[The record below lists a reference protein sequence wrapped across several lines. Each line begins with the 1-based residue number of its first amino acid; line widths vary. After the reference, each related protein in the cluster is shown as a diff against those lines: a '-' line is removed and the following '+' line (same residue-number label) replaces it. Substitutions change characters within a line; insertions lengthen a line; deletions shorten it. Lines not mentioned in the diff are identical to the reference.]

1 VDHKVHVLQLLI
13 LLLPQEHIQTLIYL
27 FQFLKRVSLLSDKN
41 SMQASNLGTVFGPTL
56 MWQSNDTAWNEVTVC
71 GDLLTFLISHVH
83 EFPFLETPASQFL
96 FSLSEQQK
104 RKRET
109 HTRQRSSTVGS
120 VGSQPVLDKKNK
132 YKLTSELLPE
142 LQMGTP
148 ASEGSLLRHVMKV
161 SVFDL
166 ATH

>member
-1 VDHKVHVLQLLI
+1 MQLLI
-13 LLLPQEHIQTLIYL
+13 LLLPPEHIQTLWYL

-56 MWQSNDTAWNEVTVC
+56 MWQSNEVVLNEVTTS
-71 GDLLTFLISHVH
+71 GDLLTFLITHLH
-83 EFPFLETPASQFL
+83 ECPFLETPASQFL

-120 VGSQPVLDKKNK
+120 VGSQPGLDKKTK
-132 YKLTSELLPE
+132 YKLTSEMLPE
-142 LQMGTP
+142 LQLGTP
-148 ASEGSLLRHVMKV
+148 AYEGSLLRHVIKV
-161 SVFDL
+161 YDSHV
-166 ATH
+166 ATQ